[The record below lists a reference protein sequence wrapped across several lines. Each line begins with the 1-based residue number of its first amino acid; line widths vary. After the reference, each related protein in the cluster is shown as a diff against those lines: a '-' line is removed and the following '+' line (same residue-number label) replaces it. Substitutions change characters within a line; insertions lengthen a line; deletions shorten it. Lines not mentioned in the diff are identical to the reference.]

1 MGLPNSYAYFYAR
14 DTFILRVSIN
24 LCHNENVIPFPFC
37 TIFDHALKIGTVVV
51 RACHGSVDIIGDD
64 EYAVPFGIFLTYA
77 HLSFNGLFR
86 LVFAGIT
93 SIDNCDIILWTLFLT
108 GKLKYTNGLG
118 CDL

>member
-37 TIFDHALKIGTVVV
+37 TIFDHALKIGAVVV
-51 RACHGSVDIIGDD
+51 RACHGSVDIGVENKYII
-64 EYAVPFGIFLTYA
+64 PLRIFFANMELP
-77 HLSFNGLFR
+77 LNGLFR

-93 SIDNCDIILWTLFLT
+93 CIDNCDIFLWTVLIIRF
-108 GKLKYTNGLG
+108 
-118 CDL
+118 